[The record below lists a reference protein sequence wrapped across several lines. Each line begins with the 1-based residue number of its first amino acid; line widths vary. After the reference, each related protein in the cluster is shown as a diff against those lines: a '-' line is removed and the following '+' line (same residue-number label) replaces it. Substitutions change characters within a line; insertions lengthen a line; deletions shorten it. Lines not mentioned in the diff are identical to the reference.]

1 MYIQNQRHMCVL
13 SEHCNLSLDFG
24 VGHLFNLE
32 TGERRE
38 NIFSYIRIYRNMV
51 ISANN

>member
-1 MYIQNQRHMCVL
+1 MYIQNQRHMCLL
-13 SEHCNLSLDFG
+13 SGHCNISLDFG
-24 VGHLFNLE
+24 VGRLFNLE
-32 TGERRE
+32 TGELKE